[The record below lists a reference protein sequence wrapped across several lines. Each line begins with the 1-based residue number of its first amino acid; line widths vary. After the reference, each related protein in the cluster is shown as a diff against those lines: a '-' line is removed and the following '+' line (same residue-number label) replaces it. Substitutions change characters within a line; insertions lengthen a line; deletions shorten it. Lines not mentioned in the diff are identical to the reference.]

1 MIVIIAAME
10 KEAATLIEKFSEK
23 KQLTIAGKTAYEGK
37 IFGKSVTL
45 VISGIGKVSAAI
57 AAQAAIDKYFPE
69 CVLNFGT
76 AGGLGE
82 KVSAKNF
89 YVIGECCQYDFD
101 LTAIDD
107 VPVGYIQD
115 YDTVFFRANTED
127 LNFLPEIKLATSDR
141 FTNAE
146 QDVATVKKLGCAVT
160 DMECCSIAQVC
171 SSNGVNF
178 YAVKAVSDV
187 LGSGIQ
193 AEEFNRNMEAIRN
206 AFPAVIQKVL
216 ENIK

>member
-1 MIVIIAAME
+1 ME
-10 KEAATLIEKFSEK
+10 KEAAALIEKFSEK
-23 KQLTIAGKTAYEGK
+23 KQLIIAGKTAYEGK
-37 IFGKSVTL
+37 LFGKRVTL

-57 AAQAAIDKYFPE
+57 ATQATIDKYSPE
-69 CVLNFGT
+69 YVLNFGT
-76 AGGLGE
+76 AGGLGK

-89 YVIGECCQYDFD
+89 YVVGECCQYDFD
-101 LTAIDD
+101 LTAIDN

-115 YDTVFFRANTED
+115 YDTVFFRTDTEG

-141 FTNAE
+141 FTHAE
-146 QDVATVKKLGCAVT
+146 QDVTTVKKLGCSVT

-171 SSNGVNF
+171 ASNGVKF

-193 AEEFNRNMEAIRN
+193 AEEFNRNMEEIRN

-216 ENIK
+216 ENAK